1 MTQTVTLQLP
11 ETLAQQAKEI
21 AAFTHRQL
29 EDVLLEWINHAITE
43 LPIESLPDEQV
54 LALCNLQM
62 DSQEQETL
70 SDLLA
75 HNREG
80 KLGEAQ
86 ENQLDVLMQVYRQG
100 LVRKAKALKVAV
112 SRGLKPAL
120 NSNHG

>member
-11 ETLAQQAKEI
+11 EALAQQAKEI

-29 EDVLLEWINHAITE
+29 EDVLLEWINYAITE

-62 DSQEQETL
+62 DSQEQENL
-70 SDLLA
+70 SDLLVL
-75 HNREG
+75 NREG
-80 KLGEAQ
+80 QLGEDQ
-86 ENQLDVLMQVYRQG
+86 VYQLDVLMQVYRQG

-120 NSNHG
+120 NQ